1 MDVKEFNV
9 NHVVLEWTGN
19 SVNDMVAD
27 SVLAVILSIESSP
40 ASVKLTKSDHT
51 HSHSH
56 GEPHTHKHPDNIAI
70 KEEIKEE
77 PDTILSHPSS
87 PLFTLPA
94 SLSSNLPTLVERSSS
109 DEFQDLVM
117 FFAIQFGAENV
128 EQDETTRTVQI
139 TMDGVKA
146 TIDCVRLTVKCEAD
160 ALRHRAQN
168 VLERAV
174 RTCM

>member
-1 MDVKEFNV
+1 M
-9 NHVVLEWTGN
+9 NHVLLEWTGN

-27 SVLAVILSIESSP
+27 SVLAVILNIESSP

-56 GEPHTHKHPDNIAI
+56 GQPHKHAM
-70 KEEIKEE
+70 KME
-77 PDTILSHPSS
+77 SGSS
-87 PLFTLPA
+87 DEVL
-94 SLSSNLPTLVERSSS
+94 LVDRNPS

-117 FFAIQFGAENV
+117 FFASQFGAENV
-128 EQDETTRTVQI
+128 EQEEETRTVKI
-139 TMDGVKA
+139 MMDGVLA
-146 TIDCVRLTVKCEAD
+146 TIDCVQFTVKCEAD

-174 RTCM
+174 RTCMQ